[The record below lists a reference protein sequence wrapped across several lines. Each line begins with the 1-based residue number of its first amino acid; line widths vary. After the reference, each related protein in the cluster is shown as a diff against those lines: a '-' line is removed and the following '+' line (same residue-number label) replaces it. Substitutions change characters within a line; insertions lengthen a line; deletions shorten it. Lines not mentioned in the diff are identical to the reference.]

1 MSEVARRYD
10 DPCGIARALN
20 AVGER
25 WSLLVVRELVF
36 SAKRFS
42 DLRRGLNGVSPNV
55 LSQRLS
61 ELERDGIVQRRVAGA
76 PISATVYE
84 LTDSGRALLPVL
96 EALADWGKHRPI
108 RSDRAL
114 SRDALMLAMQTAV
127 HARAT
132 VPAGLRVIL
141 DGSSWYPVVADRTL
155 DWRSSAGEAITA
167 TLEASSPALHRL
179 VFRGLGLD
187 EAVASGEVVATGDLA
202 LVATFQRAFEVP
214 TASPEMPSRND
225 SSG

>member
-1 MSEVARRYD
+1 MSELARQYD

-61 ELERDGIVQRRVAGA
+61 ELERDGIVQRRVAGP

-84 LTDSGRALLPVL
+84 LTASGRNLLPVL
-96 EALADWGKHRPI
+96 EALADWGKHRPVH
-108 RSDRAL
+108 SHRAL

-127 HARAT
+127 RARVT
-132 VPAGLRVIL
+132 VPAKLRVIL
-141 DGSSWYPVVADRTL
+141 DGSSWYPVVADRAL
-155 DWRSSAGEAITA
+155 DWQLSTDETATA
-167 TLEASSPALHRL
+167 TLEASSAALHRL
-179 VFRGLGLD
+179 VFRGLGLG
-187 EAVASGEVVATGDLA
+187 EAMATGEIVATGDLA
-202 LVATFQRAFEVP
+202 LIVRFQHAFEVP
-214 TASPEMPSRND
+214 TASPPTPSRND
-225 SSG
+225 TSG